1 MALLKLADLSKNF
14 GGLLAVNKINVAV
27 EPGEIRGLI
36 GPNGAG
42 KTTLFNLI
50 TGFVKASAGE
60 VIFKG
65 KRITSMPPNRIA
77 KMGIVRTFQL
87 TELFKELTVLEN
99 VDIACHLHTGMGLWG
114 QFLRPRSIRKKESTV
129 SDKSMELLNFV
140 GLADMHDT
148 IAGDIPHGFQ
158 RKLGMA
164 VALAADPEL
173 LLLDEPATGM
183 NPVEAINMM
192 AIIRKI
198 HDRGVTIFIVEH
210 NMRFVMDICDRITV
224 INFGEKI
231 AEAAPPDIVTN
242 TIVLEAYLGKE
253 EIYA

>member
-1 MALLKLADLSKNF
+1 MPLLKLVDLSKYF
-14 GGLLAVNKINVAV
+14 GGLKAVNKINLAI
-27 EPGEIRGLI
+27 EPGEIRGLM

-50 TGFVKASAGE
+50 TGFVRASAGE

-114 QFLRPRSIRKKESTV
+114 QFWRPRSIRKKENAV

-140 GLADMHDT
+140 GLADMHDA

-158 RKLGMA
+158 RKLGVA

-198 HDRGVTIFIVEH
+198 RDRGVTIFIVEH
-210 NMRFVMDICDRITV
+210 NMKFVMDICDQITA

-231 AEAAPPDIVTN
+231 AEAAPQDIVTN